1 MDGFDTKNAAL
12 LVIDMQHASLD
23 PQGSLVKLLGVKENR
38 MLRTIAPIQQLLA
51 AFRAAGRP
59 VFYNQMA
66 VSAEYSDAG
75 LLGRVFFP
83 LKGLGHCVE
92 DTWDFEIVDALKPL
106 PGERVVRKKRWS
118 GFYGTSLESDLRN
131 LGITTLVVC
140 GVATDVCVEATVRDA
155 FYRDFACIVP
165 REATA
170 SFDEVSE
177 ETGIRQLVF
186 GCSRVVPIVDV
197 LAALKG

>member
-23 PQGSLVKLLGVKENR
+23 PMGSLVKLLGVKENR

-83 LKGLGHCVE
+83 LKGLGHCV
-92 DTWDFEIVDALKPL
+92 DDARKTEQRRAGLQPKRTLCRAELVCQHTAVHQPPRDPPRL
-106 PGERVVRKKRWS
+106 DMADAIECHAAPQNHRPG
-118 GFYGTSLESDLRN
+118 FHANT
-131 LGITTLVVC
+131 LG
-140 GVATDVCVEATVRDA
+140 
-155 FYRDFACIVP
+155 
-165 REATA
+165 
-170 SFDEVSE
+170 
-177 ETGIRQLVF
+177 RQ
-186 GCSRVVPIVDV
+186 I
-197 LAALKG
+197 

>member
-1 MDGFDTKNAAL
+1 MEGFDPRSAAL

-38 MLRTIAPIQQLLA
+38 MLRTVVPIRRLLD
-51 AFRAAGRP
+51 AFHAAGRP

-66 VSAEYSDAG
+66 VRADYTDAG
-75 LLGRVFFP
+75 LLGRVFVP

-92 DTWDFEIVDALKPL
+92 DTWDFEIIPELAPAAGD
-106 PGERVVRKKRWS
+106 RVIRKKRWS
-118 GFYGTSLESDLRN
+118 GFYGTSMESDLRN
-131 LGITTLVVC
+131 LGVTTLVVC

-155 FYRDFACIVP
+155 FYRDFACLVP

-170 SFDEVSE
+170 SFDEASE

-186 GCSRVVPIVDV
+186 GCSRVVPLADV
-197 LAALKG
+197 LDGLKG

>member
-1 MDGFDTKNAAL
+1 MEGFDARNTAL

-38 MLRTIAPIQQLLA
+38 MLRTIAPIRQLID

-59 VFYNQMA
+59 VFYNQMSVRA
-66 VSAEYSDAG
+66 DYTDAG
-75 LLGRVFFP
+75 LLGRVFVP
-83 LKGLGHCVE
+83 LKDLGHCVE
-92 DTWDFEIVDALKPL
+92 DTWDFEIIDELKPAATDH
-106 PGERVVRKKRWS
+106 VIRKKRWS
-118 GFYGTSLESDLRN
+118 GFYGTTMESDLRN

-170 SFDEVSE
+170 SFDETSE

-186 GCSRVVPIVDV
+186 GCSRVVPLADV
-197 LAALKG
+197 LEGIKS